1 MRHRVLGVFLVVLLL
16 VLLLPTLT
24 LAAKSEAGLQGR
36 VVGVHDGDTFTLL
49 QDGHQQIKV
58 RLAEIDAPESK
69 QPYGNKAKQEL
80 SSLIFGKTVTVTI
93 QDTDRYGRTVGR
105 VFINTLDVNADMIRR
120 GAAWVYRKYAKDQ
133 TLYPLEA
140 QAKQEKRGLWNLPES
155 QRIPPWEWRHPNNS
169 TTKTPDITPNTTPSQ
184 SGGGF
189 TCADKQFC
197 RQMTS
202 CAEARF
208 YLQTCGLSSLDGNH
222 DGTPCSK
229 LCR

>member
-1 MRHRVLGVFLVVLLL
+1 MRHRFLVVLLV
-16 VLLLPTLT
+16 VLLLPLQV
-24 LAAKSEAGLQGR
+24 LAADVQGR

-49 QDGHQQIKV
+49 QIGNQQIKV
-58 RLAEIDAPESK
+58 RLAEIDTPESK

-80 SSLIFGKTVTVTI
+80 FRLIFGKTVTVNI

-105 VFINTLDVNADMIRR
+105 VFVDTLDVNAEMIRR

-133 TLYPLEA
+133 TLYQLEA
-140 QAKQEKRGLWNLPES
+140 QAKQEKRGLWNLPDSE
-155 QRIPPWEWRHPNNS
+155 RVPPWEWRHAKHGNTSTRTPD
-169 TTKTPDITPNTTPSQ
+169 TTKTITLSQ

-189 TCADKQFC
+189 TCAEKQTC
-197 RQMTS
+197 GQMTS
-202 CAEARF
+202 CAEAHF
-208 YLQTCGLSSLDGNH
+208 YLEQCGISSLDGNH

>member
-1 MRHRVLGVFLVVLLL
+1 MRHRFLVILLVVLLL
-16 VLLLPTLT
+16 PALT
-24 LAAKSEAGLQGR
+24 LAAELQGR

-49 QDGHQQIKV
+49 QDGNQQTRV

-105 VFINTLDVNADMIRR
+105 VFINSLDVNAEMIRR

-133 TLYPLEA
+133 TLFPLEA
-140 QAKQEKRGLWNLPES
+140 QAKQEKRGLWKLPDSE
-155 QRIPPWEWRHPNNS
+155 RVPPWEWRHAKRGNTS
-169 TTKTPDITPNTTPSQ
+169 TPNTTKTITLSQ

-189 TCADKQFC
+189 TCGEKQTC
-197 RQMTS
+197 GQMTS
-202 CAEARF
+202 CAEAHF
-208 YLQTCGLSSLDGNH
+208 YLEQCGLSRIDGNH

>member
-1 MRHRVLGVFLVVLLL
+1 MRHRVLGVFSVVLLL

-24 LAAKSEAGLQGR
+24 LAAKSETGLQGR

-80 SSLIFGKTVTVTI
+80 SSLIFGKIVTINI

-140 QAKQEKRGLWNLPES
+140 QAKQQKRGLWNLPES
-155 QRIPPWEWRHPNNS
+155 QRIPPWEWRHPNNGTS
-169 TTKTPDITPNTTPSQ
+169 STPDSTPSQ

-189 TCADKQFC
+189 ICGNKQTC

-202 CAEARF
+202 CDEARF
-208 YLQTCGLSSLDGNH
+208 YLQTCGVSSLDGNH

>member
-1 MRHRVLGVFLVVLLL
+1 MRHRFLVVLLV
-16 VLLLPTLT
+16 VLLLPALT
-24 LAAKSEAGLQGR
+24 LAAELQGR

-49 QDGHQQIKV
+49 QDGNQQTRV

-80 SSLIFGKTVTVTI
+80 SSLIFGKMVTVTI

-105 VFINTLDVNADMIRR
+105 VYANTLDVNAEMIRR

-140 QAKQEKRGLWNLPES
+140 QAKQEKRGLWKLPDSE
-155 QRIPPWEWRHPNNS
+155 RVPPWEWRHAKRGNTS
-169 TTKTPDITPNTTPSQ
+169 TSDTTKTITLSQ
-184 SGGGF
+184 NGGGF
-189 TCADKQFC
+189 TCGEKQTC
-197 RQMTS
+197 RQMAS
-202 CAEARF
+202 CAEAHF
-208 YLQTCGLSSLDGNH
+208 YLEQCGVSSLDGNH